1 MKKAI
6 FDVVG
11 AVIERNGGIL
21 VCRRNDDDMF
31 GGLWEFPGGKVEEN
45 EDKKEALKREL
56 MEEIGVEAEVG
67 ELIRTFEDEKSDMKI
82 YVYLYRCSILSGTPR
97 CIECQDM
104 KWATV
109 SEINALDLAP
119 ADRKIAAYL
128 LKKSNNPLDKS

>member
-1 MKKAI
+1 MKII

-11 AVIERNGGIL
+11 ALIEHNGKIL
-21 VCRRNDDDMF
+21 VSKRKDDDLF

-67 ELIRTFEDEKSDMKI
+67 DLVDIFEDEKSDMKI

-97 CIECQDM
+97 CIECQNIE
-104 KWATV
+104 WATV
-109 SEINALDLAP
+109 DEINALDLAP
-119 ADRKIAAYL
+119 ADRKIAQYL
-128 LKKSNNPLDKS
+128 QKK